1 MQSFQDKYPIFEANQ
16 VLSNLHLNQLIGYLS
31 EQERLTRANLI
42 GTGVACGLVL
52 QLDSATTTL
61 HMTGGCGITTQGY
74 LVVEADNVSLTSY
87 REYSLV
93 PDVDYPLL
101 RDKSQAGH
109 PQYRL
114 WEMFPAG
121 EPDVTPLN
129 SPAAFLDDKAVLL
142 FVELKKE
149 GLRNCS
155 PNDCNDRGAQLTVTV
170 RRLLIDA
177 GDLAKVVAEA
187 SALAEG
193 QTVADLEASLLSGLN
208 LPDLRLPR
216 YDAPETAPVST
227 QQVLAAFYRV
237 FHDTGLAKDTGTA
250 LSAAYAAF
258 KPLLQDLSAT
268 DPFGDFNLKFGF
280 LDDLSGD
287 IVQIRFLQYYYD
299 LFDDLLRAYD
309 ELRWKGVELVCAC
322 CPPERLFP
330 RHLMLG
336 IPRPVNIANPELYRQ
351 GFSPACLGEQ
361 QREQFQ
367 QLFQRLVS
375 MVDSFTHKP
384 ILPDPSSDSP
394 TDPQIRITP
403 SVYGT
408 QPLAEKAVPYYYR
421 LSGTPPLYQL
431 WSPERSQRR
440 RANQNLGYRS
450 DEYLPAAPSFVRD
463 ALRYDLEP
471 YNFLRIEGHLGKQYQ
486 QVLETLLRLKT
497 HYRLPI
503 EILALRTGAFDEG
516 AQLPASD
523 KTRFPDLEALY
534 DVMREELL
542 TNLCEGI
549 RYLYGIVAN
558 TELSGGAPKHPL
570 LQRRAPQYRYGE
582 NTVGA
587 WYEKY
592 LASFQARPYID
603 MDQNKTDPDAILMV
617 YCALF
622 TGTVGL
628 PNSFFA
634 HVVSIYYM
642 SALSETL
649 PASLDALAY
658 ADFENK
664 CQDLLNLTHYLR
676 SEASKNVA
684 TELQQFIPQEELIDH
699 FDQVLYACNLDAVK
713 ALHEEYLRR
722 LRELKQQQILGHF
735 LRQHPGIQHKA
746 GVPLG
751 GTFVLVYHEEADQ
764 RAFMLLERA
773 RAMFDA
779 PPMAGSLKTTALGTL
794 DSVAVSRVLGRIGRN
809 SKLVQDPDI
818 RLLLGSLTG
827 EVPEAVIPAAPQ
839 AGENTLISESVKSLE
854 KGTVIADFFLP
865 YRCGSDGPG
874 VQYVLPL
881 PPLGLS
887 VALSCTDEAGNA
899 EATLTH
905 QGGLEP
911 IAYQLDGQPFE
922 ALKGTVLLSVGDH
935 TLTIRDSA
943 GAESAAQKVSVPSA
957 LQIGQ
962 EAYIDDVN
970 TMTYRVSFPIA
981 GGVMPYSA
989 DSGTLNVNSYTS
1001 DSLLSEKT
1009 IRVTISD
1016 SAGCTAR
1023 RAFTH
1028 TVPPKCDLPCEG
1040 LAMRCGHRFW
1050 LPEPDPERLFGSVT
1064 LKVAMF
1070 RFESRGGVMIDLT
1083 QDISRI
1089 FQGVSSDDLNNSF
1102 DAVAGKWTDQINRLI
1117 VEAIDNDDWLR
1128 LEYERK
1134 IDGIAI
1140 LGIEHFVCRDFEIRI
1155 QAFFVRSNGDERS
1168 MVQTVYTPKGTEITA
1183 NVDFPAVAI
1192 PPFNCIRIAK
1202 CDPAR
1207 PVTQDC
1213 TEVDLALKINK
1224 RLEGPQLT
1232 LKLTTTG
1239 SDKPVAVMW
1248 EVQDCMPPISG
1259 NKSPTL
1265 TIASTLPPTKLIRLT
1280 AFTQKG
1286 CMVVMTDSFTV
1297 G

>member
-1 MQSFQDKYPIFEANQ
+1 MESFQDKYPIFEANQ
-16 VLSNLHLNQLIGYLS
+16 VLSNLHLNQLVGYLS

-61 HMTGGCGITTQGY
+61 HMIGGCGITTQGY
-74 LVVEADNVSLTSY
+74 LVVEADNVALTSY

-93 PDVDYPLL
+93 LDVDYPLL

-129 SPAAFLDDKAVLL
+129 SPTAFLDDKAVLL

-155 PNDCNDRGAQLTVTV
+155 PNDCNDRGSQLTVTV

-177 GDLAKVVAEA
+177 SDLAKVVAEA
-187 SALAEG
+187 AALAEG

-237 FHDTGLAKDTGTA
+237 FHDTGLARHTGTA
-250 LSAAYAAF
+250 LSAAYVAF
-258 KPLLQDLSAT
+258 KPLLQDLFPT
-268 DPFGDFNLKFGF
+268 DPLGDFNLKFGF
-280 LDDLSGD
+280 LDDLSGNID
-287 IVQIRFLQYYYD
+287 QIRFLQYYYD
-299 LFDDLLRAYD
+299 LFDDLLSAYD

-322 CPPERLFP
+322 CPPERQFP

-336 IPRPVNIANPELYRQ
+336 IPLPVSIANPELYRQ
-351 GFSPACLGEQ
+351 GFRPACLGEQ
-361 QREQFQ
+361 QREEFQ

-375 MVDSFTHKP
+375 MVESFTNKP
-384 ILPDPSSDSP
+384 LLADPSSDSP
-394 TDPQIRITP
+394 TDRQVRITP
-403 SVYGT
+403 SVHGT
-408 QPLAEKAVPYYYR
+408 QPLAEKAVPYYYS
-421 LSGTPPLYQL
+421 LSGTPPLYKL

-450 DEYLPAAPSFVRD
+450 DEYMPAAPSFVLD

-503 EILALRTGAFDEG
+503 EILALRTGAFVEG
-516 AQLPASD
+516 AQLPASN

-534 DVMREELL
+534 DVLREELL
-542 TNLCEGI
+542 ANLCEGI

-558 TELSGGAPKHPL
+558 TELPGGAPKHPL

-582 NTVGA
+582 KTVGA

-603 MDQNKTDPDAILMV
+603 VDQDKTDPDAILMV

-634 HVVSIYYM
+634 HAVSIYYM
-642 SALSETL
+642 SALSDTL

-664 CQDLLNLTHYLR
+664 CQDLLSLTRYLR

-684 TELQQFIPQEELIDH
+684 ADLQQFIPQEELIDH

-722 LRELKQQQILGHF
+722 LRELKQQQMLGYF
-735 LRQHPGIQHKA
+735 LQQHPGIQHKA

-751 GTFVLVYHEEADQ
+751 GTFVLVYHEEASE
-764 RAFMLLERA
+764 RAFLLAERA

-779 PPMAGSLKTTALGTL
+779 LSTAGSLKTAALGTL
-794 DSVAVSRVLGRIGRN
+794 DSVAVSRVLGRISRN

-827 EVPEAVIPAAPQ
+827 EVPEAVIPATPE
-839 AGENTLISESVKSLE
+839 AGENPLISESVKSLE

-865 YRCGSDGPG
+865 YRCGGDGPG

-899 EATLTH
+899 ATLTP
-905 QGGLEP
+905 QGGLAP
-911 IAYQLDGQPFE
+911 FVYQLDGQLFK
-922 ALKGTVLLSVGDH
+922 ALTSTVLLSAGDH

-943 GAESAAQKVSVPSA
+943 GAESAVQKVSVPSA

-962 EAYIDDVN
+962 EEYIDDVSA
-970 TMTYRVSFPIA
+970 MTYRVSFPIA

-989 DSGTLNVNSYTS
+989 DSGTLNANTYTS
-1001 DSLLSEKT
+1001 DSLPSEQT
-1009 IRVTISD
+1009 IQVAISD
-1016 SAGCTAR
+1016 RAGCTAR
-1023 RAFTH
+1023 RVFTH

-1050 LPEPDPERLFGSVT
+1050 LPEPDPERLFASVK

-1070 RFESRGGVMIDLT
+1070 RFESREGVMIDLT
-1083 QDISRI
+1083 RK
-1089 FQGVSSDDLNNSF
+1089 VSEILEDVNRDDLNNSF
-1102 DAVAGKWTDQINRLI
+1102 DAIAGKWTDQINRLI
-1117 VEAIDNDDWLR
+1117 ASAIVNDDWLR

-1134 IDGIAI
+1134 IGGIAI
-1140 LGIEHFVCRDFEIRI
+1140 LGIEHFVCLDFEIRI
-1155 QAFFVRSNGDERS
+1155 QAFIARSDGVKES
-1168 MVQTVYTPKGTEITA
+1168 QIETVYTPKGTEITA
-1183 NVDFPAVAI
+1183 NLDFPAVAI

-1213 TEVDLALKINK
+1213 TEVDLVLKINK
-1224 RLEGPQLT
+1224 RLEGNQLT

-1239 SDKPVAVMW
+1239 RDKAVAVMW

-1259 NKSPTL
+1259 NKPPTL
-1265 TIASTLPPTKLIRLT
+1265 TVVSGSPPTKLIRLT
-1280 AFTQKG
+1280 AFTQMG